1 MASISRFEDIQAWQK
16 ARVLVFDVYE
26 ITNSGLF
33 ARDFGLRDQIRRASV
48 SSMTNIVEG
57 YSRMSNRDFARFL
70 DIASSSASEVRSLL
84 YVALDQKYIAP
95 ETFQKLYDNAYEVG
109 AMIFGFSNYLR
120 NNLK

>member
-95 ETFQKLYDNAYEVG
+95 ETFQK
-109 AMIFGFSNYLR
+109 
-120 NNLK
+120 